1 MHPHTVLK
9 PVLDLPQYLREIGG
23 KGAVDHD
30 HIRIKG
36 IQQIVYSLGHIPNK
50 VFKKSQSV
58 IIMLVAGGYK
68 GVNIRMFQSFYG
80 GKLFQDGTLG
90 SVLLQTA

>member
-9 PVLDLPQYLREIGG
+9 PVLDLPQHLREIGG
-23 KGAVDHD
+23 KGTVDHD
-30 HIRIKG
+30 HFRIKG
-36 IQQIVYSLGHIPNK
+36 VEKIVDSIGHITDK
-50 VFKKSQSV
+50 ILKKRQGV
-58 IIMLVAGGYK
+58 IILLVAGGYK